1 MDQETFDAVMARV
14 SDGEPLRRILR
25 EQKIHWSAFEK
36 RVAVGD
42 NAGLYARA
50 KETAMDA
57 LADQIFDI
65 SDDVQADKDA
75 IAKARLQVDVR
86 KWAMSKLAPKK
97 YGTHATL
104 STAEGLKVTIS
115 RDDADL

>member
-1 MDQETFDAVMARV
+1 MDQETFEAALIRI
-14 SDGEPLRRILR
+14 SNGEPVRRIIK
-25 EQKIHWSAFEK
+25 EHKTDWYAFEK
-36 RVAVGD
+36 RLSHGD
-42 NAGLYARA
+42 NATRYARA
-50 KETAMDA
+50 KELAMDA

-65 SDDVQADKDA
+65 SDDVPTDKDA
-75 IAKARLQVDVR
+75 IAKARLQVDTR
-86 KWAMSKLAPKK
+86 KWVMSKLAPKK